1 MATTNYFAFE
11 DPNLYTDHTVSGVS
25 FVVGIVDV
33 GTQGVQWHT
42 TFAIPF
48 STCDFSTA
56 ETTAHLDFDAFGT
69 NAHGVLYG
77 ALHSATEHYATLQL
91 LSYALRNQHTVELRL
106 ADLFDIDVHRHTHLL
121 GQVLTQFLNIFT
133 FLPDNDT
140 WTSGVDG
147 DACSLGRTMDIDTA
161 YGRAF

>member
-1 MATTNYFAFE
+1 MWFQFFLATTNYFAFE

-25 FVVGIVDV
+25 FVVVVDV

-69 NAHGVLYG
+69 MRMAFCT
-77 ALHSATEHYATLQL
+77 ARFIAR
-91 LSYALRNQHTVELRL
+91 RNITR
-106 ADLFDIDVHRHTHLL
+106 R
-121 GQVLTQFLNIFT
+121 
-133 FLPDNDT
+133 
-140 WTSGVDG
+140 SS
-147 DACSLGRTMDIDTA
+147 C
-161 YGRAF
+161 